1 VSRLKNNRTVRE
13 QPGRKHRPVH
23 SESGFLKTASNESSP
38 GEIDVRNAR
47 SLDQHAALLG
57 DTRSGKLSDTLHRAM
72 VVRQMQRNFG
82 NRYVSRLLDHV
93 SRRNS
98 TGMQA
103 KMTVGPSGDKYEQE
117 ADQVA
122 KRVLGQMKGAGEQ
135 SVQRQ
140 GMEEEE
146 LQMKSLQPQI
156 GTEGGDVSDE
166 VQSSINGSRG
176 SGKSIEENVRSS
188 MENAFGADFSDVR
201 IHIGAESTALND
213 SMNARAFT
221 TGNDIFFRQGEYTP
235 GSSSGKEILA
245 HELTHVVQQTSP
257 SPINRV
263 DTKEMPEREIGL
275 ENNPLALEETP
286 LVNTVSD
293 LSITPTLSD
302 LTQRLF
308 GFGKQKAQVLSEE
321 EKEPEASKSSEIP
334 DAVNEG
340 DSVTEVSRGDPS
352 PGRERANAVVDE
364 SGAPGSPSPG
374 RERATALGVSA
385 AVKDKGSVTEANKL
399 ITDLTVGIEGWVKSI
414 SVNFG
419 KAAAEEDKDSKLT
432 GKEAEKAGLEDFYK
446 GVPFFKSLS
455 DFFSGTGKHITNIV
469 KAVPGSQIA
478 FAAALKAID
487 TYKDRRKELDALK
500 ALQSRQAEAAK
511 EEEPTKFSQSISYSV
526 KKAWRS
532 VASRAMDAVVSVVN
546 GIAGAV
552 TAVGTL
558 VGGPLG
564 AASVGAV
571 AGAVTVAANGVKLMA
586 TIVTKTK
593 GLWKWWKGTR
603 GVAREK
609 NAGVIVD
616 TAMGDSSEAKDAAT
630 LIATLKPAGL
640 VDLLTVSPG
649 NIVDALKNAGPGSDL
664 VAKLKAGMADKI
676 KST

>member
-1 VSRLKNNRTVRE
+1 
-13 QPGRKHRPVH
+13 
-23 SESGFLKTASNESSP
+23 
-38 GEIDVRNAR
+38 
-47 SLDQHAALLG
+47 
-57 DTRSGKLSDTLHRAM
+57 
-72 VVRQMQRNFG
+72 
-82 NRYVSRLLDHV
+82 
-93 SRRNS
+93 
-98 TGMQA
+98 
-103 KMTVGPSGDKYEQE
+103 MTVGPSGDKYEQE

-201 IHIGAESTALND
+201 IHLGAESTALND

-257 SPINRV
+257 SPINRM
-263 DTKEMPEREIGL
+263 DTKETPEREIGL

-286 LVNTVSD
+286 LVNTVND
-293 LSITPTLSD
+293 LPKTPTLSD

-308 GFGKQKAQVLSEE
+308 GFGKKKAQAPSEE
-321 EKEPEASKSSEIP
+321 KKEPEASTSSKIP

-352 PGRERANAVVDE
+352 LGRERANAVVDE
-364 SGAPGSPSPG
+364 SGAPGSPSK
-374 RERATALGVSA
+374 RLRAADFM
-385 AVKDKGSVTEANKL
+385 DKGMVTEANKL
-399 ITDLTVGIEGWVKSI
+399 IKDLTVGIEGWVKSI

-419 KAAAEEDKDSKLT
+419 KAAVEEKKDSGLKD
-432 GKEAEKAGLEDFYK
+432 KEAEKAGLKAFNE
-446 GVPFFKSLS
+446 GTPFIKSLS

-487 TYKDRRKELDALK
+487 TYKDRRKEFDALK
-500 ALQSRQAEAAK
+500 ALQSRQAKVATEDAST
-511 EEEPTKFSQSISYSV
+511 EFSQSVSYSV

-616 TAMGDSSEAKDAAT
+616 TAMGDSSEATDAAT

-649 NIVDALKNAGPGSDL
+649 NIVDALKNAGPKSDL

>member
-1 VSRLKNNRTVRE
+1 MSRLKNNRTVRE

-23 SESGFLKTASNESSP
+23 SESGFLKTASNEFSP

-201 IHIGAESTALND
+201 IHLGAESTALND

-257 SPINRV
+257 SPINRM
-263 DTKEMPEREIGL
+263 DTKETPEREIGL

-286 LVNTVSD
+286 LVNTVND
-293 LSITPTLSD
+293 LPITPTLSD

-308 GFGKQKAQVLSEE
+308 GFGKKKAQAPSEE
-321 EKEPEASKSSEIP
+321 KKEPEASTSSKIP

-352 PGRERANAVVDE
+352 LGRERANAVVDE
-364 SGAPGSPSPG
+364 SGAPGSPSK
-374 RERATALGVSA
+374 RLRAADFE
-385 AVKDKGSVTEANKL
+385 DKGMVTEANKL
-399 ITDLTVGIEGWVKSI
+399 IKDLTVGIEGWVKSI

-419 KAAAEEDKDSKLT
+419 KAAVEEKKDSGLKD
-432 GKEAEKAGLEDFYK
+432 KEAEKAGLKAFNE
-446 GVPFFKSLS
+446 GTPFIKSLS

-487 TYKDRRKELDALK
+487 TYKDRRKEFDALK
-500 ALQSRQAEAAK
+500 ALQSRQAEVATEDAST
-511 EEEPTKFSQSISYSV
+511 EFSQSVSYSV

-616 TAMGDSSEAKDAAT
+616 TAMGDSSEATDAAT

>member
-1 VSRLKNNRTVRE
+1 MSRLKNNRTVRE

-23 SESGFLKTASNESSP
+23 SESGFLKTASNEFSP

-257 SPINRV
+257 SPINRM
-263 DTKEMPEREIGL
+263 DTKETPEREIGL

-286 LVNTVSD
+286 LVNTVND
-293 LSITPTLSD
+293 LPITPTLSD

-308 GFGKQKAQVLSEE
+308 GFGKKKAQAPSEE
-321 EKEPEASKSSEIP
+321 KKEPEASTSSKIP

-352 PGRERANAVVDE
+352 LGRERANAVVDE
-364 SGAPGSPSPG
+364 SGAPGSPSK
-374 RERATALGVSA
+374 RLRAADFM
-385 AVKDKGSVTEANKL
+385 DKGMVTEANKL
-399 ITDLTVGIEGWVKSI
+399 IKDLTVGIEGWVKSI

-419 KAAAEEDKDSKLT
+419 KAAVEEKKDSGLKD
-432 GKEAEKAGLEDFYK
+432 KEAEKAGLKAFNE
-446 GVPFFKSLS
+446 GTPFIKSLS

-487 TYKDRRKELDALK
+487 TYKDRRKEFDALK
-500 ALQSRQAEAAK
+500 ALQSRQAEVATEDAST
-511 EEEPTKFSQSISYSV
+511 EFSQSVSYSV

-616 TAMGDSSEAKDAAT
+616 TAMGGSSEAKDAAT

-649 NIVDALKNAGPGSDL
+649 NIVDALKNEDPESDL

>member
-1 VSRLKNNRTVRE
+1 MSRLKNNRTVRE

-23 SESGFLKTASNESSP
+23 SESGFLKTASNEFSP

-98 TGMQA
+98 TGIQA

-156 GTEGGDVSDE
+156 GMEGGDVSDE

-201 IHIGAESTALND
+201 IHLGAESTALND

-257 SPINRV
+257 SPINRM
-263 DTKEMPEREIGL
+263 DTKETPEREIGL

-286 LVNTVSD
+286 LVNTVND
-293 LSITPTLSD
+293 LPITPTLSD

-308 GFGKQKAQVLSEE
+308 GFGKKKAQAPSEE
-321 EKEPEASKSSEIP
+321 KKEPEASTSSKIP

-352 PGRERANAVVDE
+352 LGRERANAVVDE
-364 SGAPGSPSPG
+364 SGAPGSPSK
-374 RERATALGVSA
+374 RLRAADFT
-385 AVKDKGSVTEANKL
+385 DKGMVTEANKL
-399 ITDLTVGIEGWVKSI
+399 IKDLTVGIEGWVKSI

-419 KAAAEEDKDSKLT
+419 KAAVEEKKDSGLKD
-432 GKEAEKAGLEDFYK
+432 KEAEKAGLKAFNE
-446 GVPFFKSLS
+446 GTPFIKSLS
-455 DFFSGTGKHITNIV
+455 DFFSGTGRHITNIV

-487 TYKDRRKELDALK
+487 TYKDRRKEFDALK
-500 ALQSRQAEAAK
+500 ALQSRQAKVATEDAST
-511 EEEPTKFSQSISYSV
+511 EFSQSVSYSV

-616 TAMGDSSEAKDAAT
+616 TAMGDSSEAEDAAT

-649 NIVDALKNAGPGSDL
+649 NIVDALKNEDPESDL

>member
-23 SESGFLKTASNESSP
+23 SESGFLKTASNEFSP

-201 IHIGAESTALND
+201 IHLGAESTALND

-257 SPINRV
+257 SPINRM
-263 DTKEMPEREIGL
+263 DTKETPEREIGL

-286 LVNTVSD
+286 LVNTVND
-293 LSITPTLSD
+293 LPITPTLSD

-308 GFGKQKAQVLSEE
+308 GFGKK
-321 EKEPEASKSSEIP
+321 KEPEASTSSKIP

-352 PGRERANAVVDE
+352 LGRERANAVVDE
-364 SGAPGSPSPG
+364 SGAPGSPSK
-374 RERATALGVSA
+374 RLRAADFM
-385 AVKDKGSVTEANKL
+385 DKGMVTEANKL
-399 ITDLTVGIEGWVKSI
+399 IKDLTVGIEGWVKSI

-419 KAAAEEDKDSKLT
+419 KAAVEEKKDSGLKD
-432 GKEAEKAGLEDFYK
+432 KEAEKAGLKAFNE
-446 GVPFFKSLS
+446 GTPFIKSLS

-487 TYKDRRKELDALK
+487 TYKDRRKEFDALK
-500 ALQSRQAEAAK
+500 ALQSRQAEQAEVAT
-511 EEEPTKFSQSISYSV
+511 EDASTEFSQSVSYSV

-649 NIVDALKNAGPGSDL
+649 NIVDALKNEDPESDL

>member
-1 VSRLKNNRTVRE
+1 MSRLKNNRTVRE

-23 SESGFLKTASNESSP
+23 SESGFLKTASNEFSP

-201 IHIGAESTALND
+201 IHLGAESTALND

-257 SPINRV
+257 SPINRM
-263 DTKEMPEREIGL
+263 DTKETPEREIGL

-286 LVNTVSD
+286 LVNTVND
-293 LSITPTLSD
+293 LPITPTLSD

-308 GFGKQKAQVLSEE
+308 GFGKKKAQAPSEE
-321 EKEPEASKSSEIP
+321 KKEPEASTSSKIP

-352 PGRERANAVVDE
+352 LGRERANAVVDE
-364 SGAPGSPSPG
+364 SGAPGSPSK
-374 RERATALGVSA
+374 RLRAADFT
-385 AVKDKGSVTEANKL
+385 DKGMVTEANKL
-399 ITDLTVGIEGWVKSI
+399 IKDLTVGIEGWVKSI

-419 KAAAEEDKDSKLT
+419 KAAVEEKKDSGLKD
-432 GKEAEKAGLEDFYK
+432 KEAEKAGLKAFNE
-446 GVPFFKSLS
+446 GTPFIKSLS

-487 TYKDRRKELDALK
+487 TYKDRRKEFDALK
-500 ALQSRQAEAAK
+500 ALQSRQAEVATEDAST
-511 EEEPTKFSQSISYSV
+511 EFSQSVSYSV

-649 NIVDALKNAGPGSDL
+649 NIVDALKNEDPESDL

>member
-1 VSRLKNNRTVRE
+1 MSRLKNNRTVRE

-23 SESGFLKTASNESSP
+23 SESGFLKTASNEFSP

-201 IHIGAESTALND
+201 IHLGAESTALND

-257 SPINRV
+257 SPINRM
-263 DTKEMPEREIGL
+263 DTKETPEREIGL

-286 LVNTVSD
+286 LVNTVND
-293 LSITPTLSD
+293 LPITPTLSD

-308 GFGKQKAQVLSEE
+308 GFGKKKAQAPSEE
-321 EKEPEASKSSEIP
+321 KKEPEASTSSKIP

-364 SGAPGSPSPG
+364 SGAPGSPSK
-374 RERATALGVSA
+374 RLRAADFT
-385 AVKDKGSVTEANKL
+385 DKGMVTEANKL
-399 ITDLTVGIEGWVKSI
+399 IKDLTVGIEGWVKSI

-419 KAAAEEDKDSKLT
+419 KAAVEEKKDSGLKD
-432 GKEAEKAGLEDFYK
+432 KEAEKAGLKAFNE
-446 GVPFFKSLS
+446 GTPFIKSLS

-487 TYKDRRKELDALK
+487 TYKDRRKEFDALK
-500 ALQSRQAEAAK
+500 ALQSRQAKVATEDAST
-511 EEEPTKFSQSISYSV
+511 EFSQSVSYSV

-616 TAMGDSSEAKDAAT
+616 TAMGDSSEAEDAAT

-649 NIVDALKNAGPGSDL
+649 NIVDALKNEGPGSDL